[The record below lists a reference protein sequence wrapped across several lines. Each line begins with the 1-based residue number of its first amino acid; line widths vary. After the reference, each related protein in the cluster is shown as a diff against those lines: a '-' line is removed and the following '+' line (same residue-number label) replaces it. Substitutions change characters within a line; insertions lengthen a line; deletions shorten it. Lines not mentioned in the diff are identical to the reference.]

1 MSERNHLAWAAFG
14 IVCIV
19 WGTTYLAIRIA
30 LETLPV
36 FLLTGA
42 RFTTAGV
49 LLLAVCWLRGERL
62 PRRSADLMHTAVIG
76 FSMVSIGN
84 IAVVWAEKF
93 VPSGFAALMV
103 AVGPFWMVLME
114 MIRGNQQRLT
124 RQQAAGLLVGFAGVT
139 VLVLPHLHGTSF
151 NLHFVLGIL
160 AIQAGSIG
168 WNFGSLR
175 SKYHPG
181 TTSPLVS
188 AGLQMLFGGVIVDI
202 IGFATGEGP
211 HFYFNAR
218 SLTAMVYLALIGS
231 VLTYTAYVYA
241 LAHLPTSTV
250 TLYAYVNPAIAVV
263 AGWLIAGEEMGWR
276 SIIAAVVILCGVA
289 LVQTGRRRPVETPVA
304 PEA

>member
-49 LLLAVCWLRGERL
+49 LLLAVCWWRGERL
-62 PRRSADLMHTAVIG
+62 PRRSADLMHIAVIG
-76 FSMVSIGN
+76 FSMVAIGN